1 LGNVIGTNPSTAV
14 TLTSLIL
21 LGLSVMPVWCIHVKE
36 FAPGIMFNPVSIVRV
51 SEFIGLDNAAVSVAR
66 FVSLLISVA
75 FLAGISSSRAS
86 VLKRFVVECTRS
98 SPGRFRLI
106 SVKCVQ

>member
-1 LGNVIGTNPSTAV
+1 
-14 TLTSLIL
+14 
-21 LGLSVMPVWCIHVKE
+21 
-36 FAPGIMFNPVSIVRV
+36 
-51 SEFIGLDNAAVSVAR
+51 VSVAR

>member
-1 LGNVIGTNPSTAV
+1 V
-14 TLTSLIL
+14 
-21 LGLSVMPVWCIHVKE
+21 
-36 FAPGIMFNPVSIVRV
+36 
-51 SEFIGLDNAAVSVAR
+51 VSVAR
-66 FVSLLISVA
+66 FVSLLISIA

-86 VLKRFVVECTRS
+86 VLKCFVVECTRL